1 MKFQRRE
8 FLRLAAGAAAVP
20 AMLHIARAQAGY
32 PNRVVRLVVGF
43 PAGGGADAVSR
54 IVGGRLSEL
63 MGQQVVVENKPGAGS
78 NLALDHVANSAPDGY
93 TIIMSVRAP
102 GLSSDLFTK
111 LSYDPDAFAP
121 VSRIG
126 VYTHMLVVPKN
137 HPAKTMAE
145 FIARAK
151 ANPGKVTFASPGV
164 GTPSHLTAEYLKTKG
179 GFDMTHVPYR
189 GVAAG
194 AMNDL
199 MANRIDAMVNTTGS
213 LLQHARSGN
222 VRGLAVTAA
231 KRSTLA
237 PEFPTMQESGVAGF
251 DISSWYGLF
260 VPLKTPPDIV
270 RKVNAD
276 MVKLLAE
283 PEIKAKLAP
292 LGIEASSSTPEQ
304 LAAEAKAE
312 VELWGP
318 VIKAANIKSD

>member
-1 MKFQRRE
+1 
-8 FLRLAAGAAAVP
+8 
-20 AMLHIARAQAGY
+20 
-32 PNRVVRLVVGF
+32 
-43 PAGGGADAVSR
+43 
-54 IVGGRLSEL
+54 
-63 MGQQVVVENKPGAGS
+63 
-78 NLALDHVANSAPDGY
+78 
-93 TIIMSVRAP
+93 MSVRAP
-102 GLSSDLFTK
+102 GLSRDLFTK

-126 VYTHMLVVPKN
+126 TYTHMLVAPKD
-137 HPAKTMAE
+137 HPAKTMAD
-145 FIARAK
+145 FIAHAK
-151 ANPGKVTFASPGV
+151 ANPGKVTFASPGI
-164 GTPSHLTAEYLKTKG
+164 GTPSHLTAEYLKTRG
-179 GFDMTHVPYR
+179 NFDMTHVAYR

-222 VRGLAVTAA
+222 VRGLAVTSA

-237 PEFPTMQESGVAGF
+237 PEFPTMQESGVPGF

-260 VPLKTPPDIV
+260 MPLKTPPEII
-270 RKVNAD
+270 RRINAD
-276 MVKLLAE
+276 MVKMLTE